1 MACEHGI
8 MTDKCINT
16 CKQQV
21 HDRKER
27 WEQMETNPAR
37 SSTDVEGPSICIAWK
52 DEHSIQAKWSMTKEF
67 EQDVEKKFAIPFA
80 ELPFVLRLFDL
91 TDRQEIREDGSD
103 LYTDFDINHLSS
115 EWILYGVTQGLSY
128 CVDLGIRMVDGRFY
142 SLSRSQ
148 MI

>member
-1 MACEHGI
+1 
-8 MTDKCINT
+8 
-16 CKQQV
+16 
-21 HDRKER
+21 
-27 WEQMETNPAR
+27 METNPAR
-37 SSTDVEGPSICIAWK
+37 SSTDIDGPSIRIAWK
-52 DEHSIQAKWSMTKEF
+52 DEHSIQAIWSMTKEF
-67 EQDVEKKFAIPFA
+67 EEDISRKFAIPFA

-103 LYTDFDINHLSS
+103 LYTDFDINHQSS